1 MDFNLIRRQITS
13 TWSRLTTRQRVLVT
27 GAALVVVL
35 TLALWSVLY
44 ARGPQYATVFSSL
57 AEQDAAEIV
66 KVLQSQ
72 KTPYKLADGGTSI
85 QVPAKDVYSTRLALA
100 GQGLPRGG
108 VVGFEIID
116 QTKLGATDFE
126 RRVNYI
132 RALQGELTRTIQQIA
147 EVEEARVHI
156 VLPEQSY
163 FVTMAKPAT
172 AAVFLKLKPGA
183 TIGKSQIKGVVNL
196 VSRSVEGLKPEDV
209 SVIDV
214 HGNLLSADLDGESGT
229 TEQVTTGLLAVQQTF
244 QKDLEKS
251 LQTLLE
257 QVLGPGQVVARVTA
271 ELNFDEKV
279 VDKDLFEPI
288 DNTTGIVRTIEEL
301 EETMSGASGSPSG
314 PAGTTSNIPGY
325 AQTTGGGN
333 SSSEK
338 RQTSKTYE
346 INNIKEHTVVAP
358 GTVKRLSVAVVVNR
372 DLSAKEQTAIEDTVR
387 SAIGFD
393 TARNDQIT
401 VSGIKFDTSM
411 ADAVAA
417 DMTRASKQNRWTS
430 LAVRGALAL
439 VVGFVLWRILFG
451 SGKKR
456 EEILSDVFTSKE
468 RRAQIIADI
477 GEDLPPEEAERR
489 RLHDQIDQLAKK
501 KPEEFA
507 KLLKTWLAEE

>member
-1 MDFNLIRRQITS
+1 MDFNLIRRQITT
-13 TWSRLTTRQRVLVT
+13 TWARLTARQRLLVT

-35 TLALWSVLY
+35 TLALWSAIY

-57 AEQDAAEIV
+57 ADQDAAEIV

-85 QVPAKDVYSTRLALA
+85 QVPAKDVYATRLALA

-147 EVEEARVHI
+147 EVDEARVHI

-163 FVTMAKPAT
+163 FVTMAKPST

-183 TIGKSQIKGVVNL
+183 SIGKSQIKGIVNL
-196 VSRSVEGLKPEDV
+196 VSRSVEGLKPEAV

-214 HGNLLSADLDGESGT
+214 HGNLLSVDLDGEAGT
-229 TEQVTTGLLAVQQTF
+229 AQEVTTGLLEVQQSF

-257 QVLGPGQVVARVTA
+257 QVLGPGQVVARVNA
-271 ELNFDEKV
+271 ELNFDEQV
-279 VDKDLFEPI
+279 VDKSLFEPI
-288 DNTTGIVRTIEEL
+288 NDTNGIVRSIEEL
-301 EETMSGASGSPSG
+301 EETMSGSSPSPSG
-314 PAGTTSNIPGY
+314 AAGTASNIPGY
-325 AQTTGGGN
+325 AQTTGSGN
-333 SSSEK
+333 TSSEK
-338 RQTSKTYE
+338 RQTSTTYE

-387 SAIGFD
+387 ASIGFD

-411 ADAVAA
+411 AEAVAA
-417 DMTRASKQNRWTS
+417 DMTRTSKQNQWTG

-451 SGKKR
+451 TGKKR
-456 EEILSDVFTSKE
+456 EEILSDVFTSEE
-468 RRAQIIADI
+468 RRAQVIAEL
-477 GEDLPPEEAERR
+477 GEELPPEEVERR
-489 RLHDQIDQLAKK
+489 KLHDQIDQLAKK

>member
-1 MDFNLIRRQITS
+1 MDFNATRRQIAG
-13 TWSRLTTRQRVLVT
+13 TWERLTARQRLLVA
-27 GAALVVVL
+27 GAALAVVL
-35 TLALWSVLY
+35 TLALWSAIY
-44 ARGPQYATVFSSL
+44 ARGPQYATVFSNL
-57 AEQDAAEIV
+57 AAQDAAEIV
-66 KVLQSQ
+66 KQLQSQ
-72 KTPYKLADGGTSI
+72 KTPYKLSDGGTTI
-85 QVPAKDVYSTRLALA
+85 QVPAKDVYSTRLTLA

-116 QTKLGATDFE
+116 KTQLGATEFE

-132 RALQGELTRTIQQIA
+132 RALQGELTRTITQIS

-172 AAVFLKLKPGA
+172 AAVFLKLKPGV
-183 TIGKSQIKGVVNL
+183 TLEKSQIKGIINL

-214 HGNLLSADLDGESGT
+214 HGYLLSADLSGGADSSKK
-229 TEQVTTGLLAVQQTF
+229 VASDLLDIQTRF

-251 LQTLLE
+251 LQGLLE
-257 QVLGPGQVVARVTA
+257 QVLGPGQVVARVNA
-271 ELNFDEKV
+271 ELNFDQKT

-288 DNTTGIVRTIEEL
+288 TNDTGIIRTIEEL
-301 EETMSGASGSPSG
+301 EENMSGSTQSPSG
-314 PAGTTSNIPGY
+314 AAGTTSNIPGY
-325 AQTTGGGN
+325 AQTTGNGV
-333 SSSEK
+333 STSEK

-346 INNIKEHTVVAP
+346 INNVKEHIVVAP

-387 SAIGFD
+387 AAIGFD
-393 TARNDQIT
+393 TARNDLIT

-411 ADAVAA
+411 AEAVAA
-417 DMTRASKQNRWTS
+417 EMTRTSKQNRWAS
-430 LAVRGALAL
+430 LAVRAALAL
-439 VVGFVLWRILFG
+439 VIGFVLWRVLFG
-451 SGKKR
+451 GGKKR
-456 EEILSDVFTSKE
+456 EEILSDVFTSEE
-468 RRAQIIADI
+468 RRAQVMAQI
-477 GEDLPPEEAERR
+477 GEDLPPAEAERR
-489 RLHDQIDQLAKK
+489 RLREQIDQLAKK